1 MGAKENVRNPNCLFF
16 PASEGRTTKSLGE
29 NKKVFAREMRA
40 DRGSTRFESTRS
52 PACSIWA
59 VVYSERGKKREEKT
73 KRPPYGSAGGGK
85 LALSAVVLDPV
96 KACAA
101 LTIITSYIYS

>member
-1 MGAKENVRNPNCLFF
+1 MQIEGPRDSRVHEVLLVPSGQLFTLKGGKEGGGAD
-16 PASEGRTTKSLGE
+16 
-29 NKKVFAREMRA
+29 KKA
-40 DRGSTRFESTRS
+40 
-52 PACSIWA
+52 
-59 VVYSERGKKREEKT
+59 
-73 KRPPYGSAGGGK
+73 PYGSAGGGK